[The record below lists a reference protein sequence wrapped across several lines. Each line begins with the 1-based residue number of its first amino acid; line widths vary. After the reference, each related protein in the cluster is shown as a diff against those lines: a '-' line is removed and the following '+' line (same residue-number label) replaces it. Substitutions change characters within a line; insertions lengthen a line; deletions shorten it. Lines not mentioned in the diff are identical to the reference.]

1 MIIVFFGWE
10 VLDGFVDSCC
20 AFHIIWWGSRTWATV
35 CHSDSSCCWRERHLF
50 IHIHWSGIWIWS
62 GTEKIGYI
70 IKNTQKSSANGVQL
84 EWHCVVATKV
94 ISRSVGCHT
103 ILKWATAH
111 LCQAILRSAHACW
124 LGEHL
129 PYQPRQLYILDR
141 SNYIRSHK
149 IAWLKNNHH
158 SIHHTILL
166 II

>member
-20 AFHIIWWGSRTWATV
+20 EFDIIWWGFRTWATI
-35 CHSDSSCCWRERHLF
+35 CDSDSSCCWRERHFF
-50 IHIHWSGIWIWS
+50 IQIHWSGIWIWS
-62 GTEKIGYI
+62 GEK
-70 IKNTQKSSANGVQL
+70 KSENGVQL
-84 EWHCVVATKV
+84 EWHCVVATKA
-94 ISRSVGCHT
+94 ILRSVGCHA

-111 LCQAILRSAHACW
+111 LCQAILRSNHACW

-149 IAWLKNNHH
+149 ITRLKNNHH
-158 SIHHTILL
+158 SIHHSVLL